1 MQAMRNGQHPRL
13 DQRPPS
19 RQSLR
24 TGNGPVDD
32 VRPRRRRRVHVRS
45 PPPTGECGSLRN
57 KQRKFVFYLS
67 ESSSGLLLP
76 PYVFNGFMAHLTFRE
91 VDGQAQQPHARG
103 GGGGVGASSPANP
116 LNPHQAI
123 PSKLL
128 LTTRHFSSFP
138 TGRDPVIISIGLAI
152 CNMHVL
158 CNEGVPGTTSACN
171 IYI

>member
-1 MQAMRNGQHPRL
+1 
-13 DQRPPS
+13 
-19 RQSLR
+19 
-24 TGNGPVDD
+24 
-32 VRPRRRRRVHVRS
+32 
-45 PPPTGECGSLRN
+45 
-57 KQRKFVFYLS
+57 
-67 ESSSGLLLP
+67 
-76 PYVFNGFMAHLTFRE
+76 MAHLTFRE

-103 GGGGVGASSPANP
+103 DGGVGASSPANP